1 MVEYIKAV
9 AVKAFGVFAVTM
21 LGAVTAD
28 NALGIGVDS
37 LANAAE
43 VSVAAAL
50 ATVVWPAASKLA
62 AKAASTSVP
71 DIPA

>member
-43 VSVAAAL
+43 VSVAAAF

-62 AKAASTSVP
+62 AKAAATN
-71 DIPA
+71 IPQV